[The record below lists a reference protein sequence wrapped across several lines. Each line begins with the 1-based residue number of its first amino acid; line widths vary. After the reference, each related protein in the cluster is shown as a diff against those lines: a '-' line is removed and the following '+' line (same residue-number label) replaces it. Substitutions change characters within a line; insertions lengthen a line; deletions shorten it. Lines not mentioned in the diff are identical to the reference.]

1 MIEAMEQQIINGVR
15 RQYLKNENLR
25 QAIDIERASECLR
38 VICSSRSS
46 FHSIFSKLKD
56 KKSESDNMRAIETL
70 KVHIE
75 NTYKWVTNECV
86 QEIIRSY
93 EDPTM
98 KDSKKKEEYILKAP
112 IIKEEVQVLSKKISL
127 ITLKKLLIFHGID
140 IDLERS
146 NSLG

>member
-1 MIEAMEQQIINGVR
+1 MIEAMEQQIINGIR
-15 RQYLKNENLR
+15 RQYLKNETLR

-56 KKSESDNMRAIETL
+56 NTSGSDNVRTIEAL
-70 KVHIE
+70 KGHIE
-75 NTYKWVTNECV
+75 NTYNWVTSECV

-93 EDPTM
+93 EEPTM
-98 KDSKKKEEYILKAP
+98 KDSKKKEEYILQAP
-112 IIKEEVQVLSKKISL
+112 IIKEELEGLSNEISI
-127 ITLKKLLIFHGID
+127 ITLKKLLIFHCID

-146 NSLG
+146 YSLG